1 MVSIVRNEAQTGV
14 KRYVSD
20 KKDELSSIN
29 LRTTRMGSTCFV
41 IENNTNYILNGS
53 GEWVALKAGGASGGG
68 SDDSSHGGSSENPSD
83 TIPSDTPIDPD
94 NTYIWDGGEVI

>member
-1 MVSIVRNEAQTGV
+1 MVSIVRNELQTGV

-20 KKDELSSIN
+20 KQDEISKID

-41 IENNTNYILNGS
+41 IENNTNYILNGD
-53 GEWVALKAGGASGGG
+53 GKWVALKSSGSNSGGG
-68 SDDSSHGGSSENPSD
+68 SSEGSSTDPSD
-83 TIPSDTPIDPD
+83 EIPSDTPIDEN